1 MRMRE
6 LTPPPTEPAVVLQLD
21 RAVEPAVAGA
31 ERDVP
36 DAAAGLQAAR
46 PRRVAG
52 AGRALP
58 AAHPGAPRDAL
69 RRLDR

>member
-1 MRMRE
+1 
-6 LTPPPTEPAVVLQLD
+6 
-21 RAVEPAVAGA
+21 
-31 ERDVP
+31 
-36 DAAAGLQAAR
+36 
-46 PRRVAG
+46 VAG